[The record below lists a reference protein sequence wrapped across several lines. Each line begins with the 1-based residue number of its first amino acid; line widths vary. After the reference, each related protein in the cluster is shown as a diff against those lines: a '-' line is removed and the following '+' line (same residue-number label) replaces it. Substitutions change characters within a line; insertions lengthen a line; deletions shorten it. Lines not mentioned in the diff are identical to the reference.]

1 MVLSIIAMSGL
12 TIAPSAKAAAST
24 GDLIKMSGNTS
35 VYYLGADGKRYVF
48 PNSTTYFSW
57 YTDFS
62 GVVTIPAAEL
72 QSYPLGGN
80 VTMRP
85 GTKLVKI
92 TTDPKVYVVEPN
104 GVLRGIQTE
113 AQAASLFGTSWNKR
127 VVDVPDAFFTNYT
140 TGTALATGATP
151 AGSIVKNAGSASVY
165 YYDGTNYRTIADEN
179 AFNANRFQWANVITI
194 SNTIAAGGTTVSTA
208 EFVNVSQGG
217 STGTVITGSG
227 LMVSLSAST
236 PAAISVPENGARVPM
251 AKVNLTAANDGAV
264 TVNSIT
270 VKRIGLSEY
279 GFIDKVW
286 AEKDSVIVAPKKTMN
301 SNDESILTFSP
312 ALTVNAGQTVSLDL
326 IVSFK
331 DSATVTGNIGLSI
344 ATAAAVSATSASVT
358 GSFPVN
364 GNLMSPTAYSVVTL
378 AITDPSTSTT
388 TVKVGDEKVELGKFT
403 LGFNGTAKDVTLK
416 SVMFKNNGVEDL
428 STAAMNLYLENAGN
442 KVSVNTVVDGR
453 FVTFYFPSTGLD
465 LLKDDSSKI
474 FYIKGDVIAKE
485 NTTNPAF
492 RFLLNKSTDL
502 VGYEK
507 ATGFG
512 ANVYNATSG
521 GTAADSFA
529 ISDVNIDAGAISVS
543 KKATSPSDTTI
554 IKGSDNLMLLANV
567 RADEVITAD
576 GLNIKYTGVS
586 ATANTDQFEN
596 VRVYLNGI
604 LLDSFDPAATS
615 TGTLSHEVDSTL
627 NLNKGDNE
635 IKVWAKAKTT
645 ATSSAIK
652 FVLDSTIF
660 TSQNPEYVVSGNAV
674 SGSISGTAA
683 GGIFTVSGTALTTV
697 RSDGYSSGKVVVA
710 GSSDVSLG
718 KFTLK
723 ATNGDVKVTS
733 ISLGTNASTSPENSG
748 NISDMKIFVDGVQVG
763 STVDFGSTGST
774 FSSLNFTIAKDST
787 KAVELKGTFDSAAL
801 GGFETLMTV
810 NAQDSR
816 GTAISSGNT
825 ASTSVF
831 ALAASGSLNVE
842 VSGNTPAAA
851 ILATKSAEQ
860 EVAQFK
866 FTAVNDSADLSE
878 INVYNSASSTATSTA
893 DSRIASI
900 KLYDGATLIDSF
912 VPVNGIGK
920 FTIASGKIKVNANE
934 SKTLSIKVAL
944 NNIDNDANATNKDL
958 KITLSTVKAKSSSG
972 SEYTSASTYVSA
984 NQFRIRKTIPT
995 VALSALPA
1003 TLLTAGDAVIS
1014 KFTVTADSNGDVT
1027 LKKIVLTATTS
1038 GATLTGMAAGNAV
1051 RINGSMKAL
1060 ASSTFV
1066 SATGLLTLDFADSV
1080 VEVISA
1086 GTSKTFEVYG
1096 TVGGT
1101 LDTGSSVTTKITAPA
1116 NFTAAT
1122 SFEWSD
1128 GASVTTPTYSNGY
1141 EVPGLTTMTQAM
1153 SK

>member
-1 MVLSIIAMSGL
+1 
-12 TIAPSAKAAAST
+12 
-24 GDLIKMSGNTS
+24 
-35 VYYLGADGKRYVF
+35 
-48 PNSTTYFSW
+48 
-57 YTDFS
+57 
-62 GVVTIPAAEL
+62 
-72 QSYPLGGN
+72 
-80 VTMRP
+80 
-85 GTKLVKI
+85 VKI

-165 YYDGTNYRTIADEN
+165 YYDGTNYRTIANET

-674 SGSISGTAA
+674 SGSISGTAT